1 LPKFIRRLQKI
12 GSSILVTLPKEWV
25 DANNLKKSS
34 EIEIETGQNSLSIT
48 ANKDAR
54 PSRELVIS
62 YPLPKEENI
71 VADIT
76 GAYLLG
82 YDIIKI
88 KGKTSIPIVDREKIR
103 ESMRR
108 LVGVEIV
115 EEESSIIIIQFLL
128 DATSLNPEKI
138 LKRMS
143 TIAIGMFNETVDG
156 LVSNDKTNLQT
167 MSNRDNEI
175 NRQYFLLVR
184 LIRSTMMDRRLA
196 SIFNLENIDIMD
208 YRIAANLLEMAGDT
222 IVELSELI
230 GKTTVSKIELKKI
243 YSIVKDTESIYKK
256 SIDAFITN
264 DRLLAIDAI
273 KLYKNLLSQIAKLRS
288 SLEQKRQI
296 PIDFLD
302 IVYMFDR
309 IAKSWAD
316 VADLI
321 KPIYRKQS

>member
-1 LPKFIRRLQKI
+1 M
-12 GSSILVTLPKEWV
+12 LVTLPKEWV

-34 EIEIETGQNSLSIT
+34 EIEIETSQNSLSIT
-48 ANKDAR
+48 ANKDTR
-54 PSRELVIS
+54 PSKEVVIS

-88 KGKTSIPIVDREKIR
+88 KGKTSIPIEDREKIR

-115 EEESSIIIIQFLL
+115 EEESSSITIQFLL
-128 DATSLNPEKI
+128 DATSLNPKKI

-143 TIAIGMFNETVDG
+143 TIAIGMFNETLEG
-156 LVSNDKTNLQT
+156 LVSEDKTNLQT
-167 MSNRDNEI
+167 MSNRDIEI

-184 LIRSTMMDRRLA
+184 LIRSTMVDRRLA
-196 SIFNLENIDIMD
+196 SVFNLENIDILD

-222 IVELSELI
+222 IVELANLI
-230 GKTTVSKIELKKI
+230 SKTTVSKVELKKI
-243 YSIVKDTESIYKK
+243 YNIVKDIENIYKK
-256 SIDAFITN
+256 SIDAFIAN
-264 DRLLAIDAI
+264 DRSLAIDSI
-273 KLYKNLLSQIAKLRS
+273 KLYRKLLSEISKLRS

-316 VADLI
+316 IADLI
-321 KPIYRKQS
+321 SPIYNQ

>member
-1 LPKFIRRLQKI
+1 MPKFIRRLQKI
-12 GSSILVTLPKEWV
+12 GSSLLVSLPKDWV
-25 DANNLKKSS
+25 DANNLGKSS
-34 EIEIETGQNSLSIT
+34 EIEIETSQNSLSIT
-48 ANKDAR
+48 ANKDTK
-54 PSRELVIS
+54 PSKEVIIS

-82 YDIIKI
+82 YDIIRI
-88 KGKTSIPIVDREKIR
+88 KGKTTIPIQDREKIR

-115 EEESSIIIIQFLL
+115 EEESSSIIIQFLL

-143 TIAIGMFNETVDG
+143 TIAIGMFNETLDG
-156 LVSNDKTNLQT
+156 LVSEDKTNLQT

-184 LIRSTMMDRRLA
+184 LIRSTMVDRRLA
-196 SIFNLENIDIMD
+196 NIFNMENIDILD
-208 YRIAANLLEMAGDT
+208 YRIAANLLEIAGDT
-222 IVELSELI
+222 IVELADSI
-230 GKTTVSKIELKKI
+230 SNTSVSKNDLKKI
-243 YSIVKDTESIYKK
+243 HSIVKDVEKIYKK
-256 SIDAFITN
+256 SIDAFIAN

-273 KLYKNLLSQIAKLRS
+273 KLYKVYQNKTYQLRS
-288 SLEQKRQI
+288 SLENKKQI
-296 PIDFLD
+296 HIDFLD
-302 IVYMFDR
+302 IVYMFER

-316 VADLI
+316 IADLI
-321 KPIYRKQS
+321 KPIYKQEN